1 MADENETTEEEEGKG
16 GGSSLFPIIIGVL
29 LGAGLGGGGVFFGLS
44 QGMAAQAGSEAEAS
58 ADGEVQE
65 EVAAFSERVLSL
77 EPFVVN
83 VSGEAYPRYVKLQV
97 ALELDSLAARAEA
110 ESRVAQIRDLTI
122 LLLSS
127 KRLGDI
133 DGFEGKALLK
143 DDLRERV
150 NGMLDEGKVSSVL
163 FTEFVIQ

>member
-1 MADENETTEEEEGKG
+1 MAEENEVVAEEAPKSKG
-16 GGSSLFPIIIGVL
+16 GLLTIIIGVL

-44 QGMAAQAGSEAEAS
+44 QGMAAGSGAAVEAETDVETAGF
-58 ADGEVQE
+58 D
-65 EVAAFSERVLSL
+65 ERVLSL
-77 EPFVVN
+77 DPFVVN
-83 VSGEAYPRYVKLQV
+83 VSGEAYPRYVKLQL
-97 ALELDSLAARAEA
+97 ALEFDTLEAKAEC
-110 ESRVAQIRDLTI
+110 EKRIAQIRDLTI

-133 DGFEGKALLK
+133 DGFEGKSLLK

-150 NGMLDEGKVSSVL
+150 NAVLTEGKVESVL

>member
-1 MADENETTEEEEGKG
+1 MAEENEPEQAEQKQGKSG
-16 GGSSLFPIIIGVL
+16 LVGIIIGIL

-44 QGMAAQAGSEAEAS
+44 QGMAAQSGAEADVES
-58 ADGEVQE
+58 DAEVE
-65 EVAAFSERVLSL
+65 RAGFDERVLSL
-77 EPFVVN
+77 DPFVVN

-97 ALELDSLAARAEA
+97 ALEFDTLNAKAEC
-110 ESRVAQIRDLTI
+110 ETRIAQVRDLTI

-127 KRLGDI
+127 KRLADI

-150 NGMLDEGKVSSVL
+150 NGVLTEGKVESVL

>member
-1 MADENETTEEEEGKG
+1 MADENEAPAEEEGKPSK
-16 GGSSLFPIIIGVL
+16 SSMLPIIIGIL

-44 QGMAAQAGSEAEAS
+44 QGMAAQSDAEIE
-58 ADGEVQE
+58 ADGEGAREV
-65 EVAAFSERVLSL
+65 EVAAFGERVLSL
-77 EPFVVN
+77 DAFVVN

-97 ALELDSLAARAEA
+97 ALELDNLEAKAEA
-110 ESRVAQIRDLTI
+110 ESRVAQIRDTTI

-143 DDLRERV
+143 DDLRERI
-150 NGMLDEGKVSSVL
+150 NGMLTKGKVASVL

>member
-1 MADENETTEEEEGKG
+1 MAEENEVAPEEPKQSKG
-16 GGSSLFPIIIGVL
+16 GMLTIIIGIL

-44 QGMAAQAGSEAEAS
+44 QGLAAGSGPAVEVDV
-58 ADGEVQE
+58 DGEVE
-65 EVAAFSERVLSL
+65 KAAFDERIL
-77 EPFVVN
+77 ELDPFVVN

-97 ALELDSLAARAEA
+97 ALEFDSVETKT
-110 ESRVAQIRDLTI
+110 ECETRVAQIRDLTI

-143 DDLRERV
+143 DDLRERI
-150 NGMLDEGKVSSVL
+150 NGLLSKGKVSSVL

>member
-1 MADENETTEEEEGKG
+1 MADETESTEEEEKSGK
-16 GGSSLFPIIIGVL
+16 SSLLPIIIGIL

-44 QGMAAQAGSEAEAS
+44 QGMAAQANPEAEA
-58 ADGEVQE
+58 AEGEAEE

-83 VSGEAYPRYVKLQV
+83 VSGEAYPRYVKLQL
-97 ALELDSLAARAEA
+97 ALELDSLDGKAEA

-150 NGMLDEGKVSSVL
+150 NGMLEEGKVASVL